1 MRDRPG
7 QPLLEVEGLRTSF
20 FSTAGELCAVDRV
33 GFRVEHGEV
42 VGLVGE
48 SGSGKTLTALS
59 LLRLIDPPG
68 RIVAGSVRLR
78 GTDLLSLDE
87 RAMRRIRGG
96 EIAMVWQDPMASLN
110 PVKRVA
116 TQIAEAIRLHP
127 ERAGGERDEAMPSL
141 DRQVVQALEAVQ
153 IPDPAR
159 RARAYPHQLSGGMQ
173 QRVMIAM
180 ALACRPALLIADEP
194 TTALDVTIQRQI
206 LDLLH
211 QLQRRTGMSM
221 LLITHDLAVVAET
234 CQRVEIMYAGRIVE
248 SMAASDLFDAPA
260 HPYTRSLIASI
271 PTRDTPRGKLAATAG
286 RSPDLG
292 RVPAGCPFHP
302 RCPNAMPVCR
312 SEEPAPVRLAAGH
325 TVRCHL
331 YDPELP

>member
-1 MRDRPG
+1 MRQRP
-7 QPLLEVEGLRTSF
+7 PLLEIEGLCTSF
-20 FSTAGELCAVDRV
+20 FSRSDELRAVDRV
-33 GFRVEHGEV
+33 SFRVDQGEV

-59 LLRLIDPPG
+59 LMRLIDPPG
-68 RIVAGSVRLR
+68 RIVAGRVRFR
-78 GTDLLSLDE
+78 GTDLLTQGE
-87 RAMRRIRGG
+87 RAMRKIRGG

-127 ERAGGERDEAMPSL
+127 DRAGSDGDGSL
-141 DRQVVQALEAVQ
+141 DQQVVRALEAVH
-153 IPDPAR
+153 IPDPQA

-206 LDLLH
+206 LELLY
-211 QLQRRTGMSM
+211 QLQQRTGMSM

-234 CQRVEIMYAGRIVE
+234 CDRVEIMYAGRIVE
-248 SMAASDLFDAPA
+248 SIAARDLFDQPA
-260 HPYTRSLIASI
+260 HPYTQSLIASI
-271 PTRDTPRGKLAATAG
+271 PRRDTPRGKLVATPG

-292 RVPAGCPFHP
+292 AIPPGCPFHP
-302 RCPNAMPVCR
+302 RCPRAMPVC
-312 SEEPAPVRLAAGH
+312 SHEEPATVTLAADH
-325 TVRCHL
+325 RVSCHL
-331 YDPELP
+331 HDGASP